1 MNKDNSKIIMISF
14 LCAAALVAVITN
26 VLFATLSVAFSSV
39 AQLYSNEAIKHGLPA
54 ALALLTFILLVSS
67 KKTKNLADEVVTST
81 RKVVWAS
88 RKDVTAMTIVTCIM
102 LVISCVILATFDFI
116 STEAVKMLLS

>member
-14 LCAAALVAVITN
+14 VLLAALVAVVVN
-26 VLFATLSVAFSSV
+26 VLFATLSVAFSPL
-39 AQLYSNEAIKHGLPA
+39 AQLYSQDVFRHGLPA
-54 ALALLTFILLVSS
+54 GLALLTFVSLIAS
-67 KKTKNLADEVVTST
+67 KKTKALADEVVTET

-102 LVISCVILATFDFI
+102 LTVSCVILASFDFL
-116 STEAVKMLLS
+116 STEFVKMLLG